1 MILPRSEVER
11 KEFEA
16 IQSWFPESRIKE
28 DYNREIL
35 DIGAEIPYDN
45 QVFILLKGEQT
56 GHRYEVIAPDCK
68 WFEGLEDLSSVDSLL
83 KRLCRESS

>member
-1 MILPRSEVER
+1 MVLPRSELEK

-16 IQSWFPESRIKE
+16 IQEWFPHSRIKE

-35 DIGAEIPYDN
+35 DIGVEISIHN

-56 GHRYEVIAPDCK
+56 GHTYEVIDPECK
-68 WFEGLEDLSSVDSLL
+68 WYEGLVDLNAVDVLI
-83 KRLCRESS
+83 KRICRESS